1 MEKNLKTH
9 RNTLCS
15 SLMSAQSLGRRLRAS
30 YVLSRHSCST
40 HRQVQES
47 VVSEAKGAVGEQRDL
62 RPGGAGEEAAVQR
75 GSCQGARL
83 SRGLKDGQDYS
94 GKKVSSEEAGKGLRE
109 RAGGSQTERDI
120 LLELTS
126 LRDDKAVKSYKQ
138 KATKAAQGSLL
149 RSFLSRR

>member
-1 MEKNLKTH
+1 
-9 RNTLCS
+9 
-15 SLMSAQSLGRRLRAS
+15 MSAQSLGRRPRARH
-30 YVLSRHSCST
+30 VLSRHSCST

-47 VVSEAKGAVGEQRDL
+47 VVNEAKGAVGAEQRDL